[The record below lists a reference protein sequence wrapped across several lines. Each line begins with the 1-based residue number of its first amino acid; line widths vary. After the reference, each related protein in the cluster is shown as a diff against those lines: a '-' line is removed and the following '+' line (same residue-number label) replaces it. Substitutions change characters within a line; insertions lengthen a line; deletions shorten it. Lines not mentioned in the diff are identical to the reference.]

1 MITMVIIAPSILSA
15 DFTCLGEEIQAVEKA
30 GAEWIHIDVMD
41 GHFVPNITIGPVV
54 VASIRKKTKLFLD
67 CHLMIEHPEQY
78 IDAFAKAGADLI
90 TIHREAVTD
99 PKALIDDI
107 KKHGCKAGISINP
120 ETSFD
125 TIRSFIPLVDLVLIM
140 SVHPGFSGQKF
151 IPEVVPKIKEAAI
164 TIQKAQKQIYVQV
177 DGGIKGE
184 NAGLVKKSG
193 ADVLVAASFIFKST
207 NYEAAIDQLKK
218 AL

>member
-1 MITMVIIAPSILSA
+1 MVIIAPSILSA
-15 DFTCLGEEIQAVEKA
+15 DFTRLGEEIEAVEHA

-78 IDAFAKAGADLI
+78 VEAFAQAGADLI
-90 TIHREAVTD
+90 TIHRETVSD
-99 PKALIDDI
+99 PKVLIDQI
-107 KKHGCKAGISINP
+107 KKTGRKVGISINP
-120 ETSFD
+120 ETSID
-125 TIRSFIPLVDLVLIM
+125 TIRPFIPFVDLVLIM

-151 IPEVVPKIKEAAI
+151 IAEVVPKIKEASEL
-164 TIQKAQKQIYVQV
+164 IQRGHRQVYLQV
-177 DGGIKGE
+177 DGGITGE

-193 ADVLVAASFIFKST
+193 ADVLVAASFIFRST
-207 NYEAAIDQLKK
+207 SYKAAIDQLKK

>member
-1 MITMVIIAPSILSA
+1 MIIIAPSILSA
-15 DFTCLGEEIQAVEKA
+15 DFTRLGEEIQAVEKA

-151 IPEVVPKIKEAAI
+151 IPEIVPKIKETAN
-164 TIQKAQKQIYVQV
+164 TIQKAQKQIYIQV
-177 DGGIKGE
+177 DGGITGE
-184 NAGLVKKSG
+184 NAGLVKKNG
-193 ADVLVAASFIFKST
+193 ADVLVAASFIFKNT
-207 NYEAAIDQLKK
+207 NYKAAIDQLKK

>member
-1 MITMVIIAPSILSA
+1 MIIIAPSILSA
-15 DFTCLGEEIQAVEKA
+15 DFTRLGEEIQAVEKA

-90 TIHREAVTD
+90 TIHRETVTD

-120 ETSFD
+120 ETSLD

-151 IPEVVPKIKEAAI
+151 IPEVVPKIKEAATI
-164 TIQKAQKQIYVQV
+164 IQKARKQIYIQV
-177 DGGIKGE
+177 DGGITGE
-184 NAGLVKKSG
+184 NAGLVKKNG
-193 ADVLVAASFIFKST
+193 ADVLVAASFIFKNT
-207 NYEAAIDQLKK
+207 NYTAAIDQLKK